1 MSRRTSDQERETT
14 MSDDDPRPRILASL
28 EESHRAWQ
36 DYLMSLPAEVA
47 TRRTEGDWSP
57 VDAWIHVTAWKAN
70 ALAVARLAADPDAG
84 IDPTKGAAGNLH
96 LDVEEFNDRML
107 VERADWTPEQA
118 LAWAGEVDGG
128 LHQAIGALGPEL
140 LLRHPSGTEVA
151 AWCARPLMVHPGE
164 HLEDLRGRALSPSP
178 S

>member
-1 MSRRTSDQERETT
+1 MSRHISDQERETT
-14 MSDDDPRPRILASL
+14 MSEEPRGRILASL

-36 DYLMSLPAEVA
+36 DYVMSLPAEAA
-47 TRRTEGDWSP
+47 TRRPEGGWSP

-70 ALAVARLAADPDAG
+70 ALAVAQLAADPDAG

-96 LDVEEFNDRML
+96 LDVDAFNDRML
-107 VERADWTPEQA
+107 VERAGWTPEQA
-118 LAWAGEVDGG
+118 LDWANEVDGG
-128 LHQAIGALGPEL
+128 LRLAIGALAPEL
-140 LLRHPSGTEVA
+140 LLRHPGGAEVA

-164 HLEDLRGRALSPSP
+164 HLEDLRGRTLSPSP

>member
-14 MSDDDPRPRILASL
+14 MSDDYPRPRILASL

-36 DYLMSLPAEVA
+36 DYVMSLPAEVA

-96 LDVEEFNDRML
+96 LDVDEFNERL
-107 VERADWTPEQA
+107 LAERAGWTPEQVH
-118 LAWAGEVDGG
+118 AWANEVDGG
-128 LHQAIGALGPEL
+128 LRQAMGALAPEL
-140 LLRHPSGTEVA
+140 LLRQAGGREVA

-164 HLEDLRGRALSPSP
+164 HLTELRGRPEAG
-178 S
+178 